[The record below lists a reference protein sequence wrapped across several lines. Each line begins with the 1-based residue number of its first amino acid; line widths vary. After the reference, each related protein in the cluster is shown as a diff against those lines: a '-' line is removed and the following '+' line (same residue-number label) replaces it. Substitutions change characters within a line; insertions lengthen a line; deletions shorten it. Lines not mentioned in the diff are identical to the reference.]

1 MGLPSPAQ
9 DDTNIHMQM
18 LSEHPL
24 DAATGHAVTAFL
36 DRVAAMFPVRHAILF
51 GSRARDEFQPESD
64 ADVAVLLSGPHGQFM
79 AARLAMADIAFDVML
94 ETGIRIEPL
103 PVWEDEWDNPDAY
116 RNPKLLRNIERDGV
130 LVR

>member
-1 MGLPSPAQ
+1 M
-9 DDTNIHMQM
+9 HM
-18 LSEHPL
+18 LDEHPL
-24 DAATGHAVTAFL
+24 DEATGRAVTAFL
-36 DRVAAMFPVRHAILF
+36 DRVAALFAVRHIILF

-64 ADVAVLLSGPHGQFM
+64 ADVAVLLSGPRGQFM
-79 AARLAMADIAFDVML
+79 TAKLALADIAFDIML

-103 PVWEDEWDNPDAY
+103 PVWEDEWNNPDAY